1 MMMMML
7 LIEEDRE
14 KEEARHSKKIHFPGI
29 ILYYLRLQVI
39 PPGTVTGILYIAIR
53 QIRHQAAESSLD
65 YQIRGIVVVLKI
77 IIKQENWLFFNYKN
91 K

>member
-1 MMMMML
+1 M
-7 LIEEDRE
+7 IEEDRE

-39 PPGTVTGILYIAIR
+39 PPGTVTQVLYIAIIR

>member
-1 MMMMML
+1 MMMMLL

-39 PPGTVTGILYIAIR
+39 PPGTVTGTVYIVHCNHPPNPPPGR
-53 QIRHQAAESSLD
+53 RVVTGLSNTRNCSS
-65 YQIRGIVVVLKI
+65 
-77 IIKQENWLFFNYKN
+77 IKNNYKTR
-91 K
+91 KLAVF